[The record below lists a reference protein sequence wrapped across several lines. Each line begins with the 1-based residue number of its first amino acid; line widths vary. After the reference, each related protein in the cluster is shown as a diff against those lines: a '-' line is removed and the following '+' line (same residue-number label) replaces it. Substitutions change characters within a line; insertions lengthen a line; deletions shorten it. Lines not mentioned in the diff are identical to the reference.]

1 MGKLKILIAVAA
13 AACPILAG
21 SSTAAGEFVRGAAVI
36 AAGGGL
42 SVSQGTLAQP
52 PLDGE
57 SAAESTE
64 YNAQNEHDE
73 STEYIESYESYEPF
87 LPETEPAPVF
97 PDETAQ
103 VAPIESERTEESAFP
118 AGNAQPVE
126 SLSPA
131 ESGVHTGRVISR
143 SISQVSE
150 DLSGYNAQSGAILRE
165 HYGVSQGEDHI
176 TLSSGAQ
183 VRSCTTLPAEQ
194 LLEAAEQLPAF
205 RVSLDADEPQVL
217 IVHTHTT
224 EDYEPTARGFYDA
237 DFPTRTLDGA
247 QNVTAVGEALA
258 QALAERGVSVLH
270 DGTVHDSPVYTGAYD
285 RSEATIRAALE
296 EYPSIKVVIDLHRD
310 AMENSDG
317 ARIAPVTEINGRN
330 AAQFMI
336 IAGCDNG
343 LFNMPDYME
352 NFKFAC
358 LIQNTAQ
365 RLYPE
370 LARPVLFDYRNYNQ
384 HITTGSLLI
393 EVGSHA
399 NSLDEAKYT
408 GELLG
413 EILAQALYE
422 LA

>member
-42 SVSQGTLAQP
+42 SVSQGTLAQTP
-52 PLDGE
+52 QDGE
-57 SAAESTE
+57 RAAESTE
-64 YNAQNEHDE
+64 YNAQSELDE
-73 STEYIESYESYEPF
+73 SAEYNEYAESYEPF

-103 VAPIESERTEESAFP
+103 VAPIESERP
-118 AGNAQPVE
+118 DINAQPVE

-165 HYGVSQGEDHI
+165 HYGASQGEDHI

-183 VRSCTTLPAEQ
+183 VRSCTMLPAEQ

-205 RVSLDADEPQVL
+205 RVNLDTDEPQVL